1 MLLIRSAFRRCF
13 LHVPMIVLCLTGT
26 AWAQTAVIG
35 GTVLDPTGTPIAGA
49 AVRVGSANTRTDDTG
64 RFTVAGQRASVTV
77 TIDAPGFATATFPD
91 TPPGSQLKVTLV
103 PAAQSAVTVLATPS
117 RVATKAETEL
127 RLLTQAVSIL
137 PAQVM
142 ADQQIDDLDTA
153 VRNIAGAVVAGN
165 NVYGVRGIVANSD
178 GNFRRNGT
186 ETWAIA
192 PLVNQ
197 NVERVEI
204 LKGPASVLYGRLD
217 PGGLF
222 NVVTKQPQSQ
232 SQYRGEV
239 RGGAF
244 GYAEARV
251 DLTGP
256 ITSSRSV
263 LYRVNAA
270 VERRNSFRSQVDSD
284 GVFVSPVLSGNIGSR
299 LRWSV
304 EGEYQT
310 DRVTHDP
317 GLAAATTGFG
327 ALDARPID
335 VFLGEPDADVRL
347 RVLTGQAT
355 AEFQVRPSWTIRAIG
370 QATSYDRTQETV
382 GLAAVQANGRLINR
396 SALYRDQDYQIRS
409 GELMIAGRFSTG
421 PLTHR
426 LSAGFN
432 TQVTNSEEVQSRG
445 TLGAIDLF
453 SPVYVGFPA
462 TPTQSASTTQD
473 VTLHGAYVQHQAS
486 LSPAWHVTIGGRLT
500 EFDQRDLNR
509 LTNAPR
515 RFTARE
521 LSPHAGVVYAPRPW
535 VALYG
540 SYAEAFK
547 PTLNTDRAGR
557 PFDPQFG
564 KQWEVGT
571 KFDLFDKRL
580 STTVAWFTMDRTNQ
594 LSFILDPATGLF
606 DTKQG
611 GVHRSRGA
619 EVEIQGRIGSAWTM
633 LASYAY
639 LDAVVVTDPAY
650 VPGRRLGAAPEHSGS
665 AWITRR
671 LGERMVLG
679 GGVFF
684 QTEFKAFTS
693 GTVFLP
699 GFTTVDA
706 MASYQLSPRIQ
717 VQVNGRNLG
726 NTRYYLT
733 GAGSN
738 IATPGGPRS
747 VQATLRVGLR

>member
-1 MLLIRSAFRRCF
+1 MLLMRSAFRP
-13 LHVPMIVLCLTGT
+13 LLVHVSIILLCLAGT
-26 AWAQTAVIG
+26 ALAQTGAISGIV
-35 GTVLDPTGTPIAGA
+35 VDPAGIPVAGA
-49 AVRVGSANTRTDDTG
+49 TVRVGTAETRTDDRG
-64 RFTVAGQRASVTV
+64 RFAVAGQTTAVTV
-77 TIDAPGFATATFPD
+77 AIDAPGFTPAAFPG
-91 TPPGSQLKVTLV
+91 TLPGAQLAVTLV
-103 PAAQSAVTVLATPS
+103 PAVQSTVTVLATPS

-137 PAQVM
+137 PAQVL

-186 ETWAIA
+186 ESWAIA

-222 NVVTKQPQSQ
+222 NVVTKQPLAQ
-232 SQYRGEV
+232 SQYSGEL

-244 GYAEARV
+244 GYGEARV

-256 ITSSRSV
+256 INASKSV

-270 VERRNSFRSQVDSD
+270 VERRDSFRSEVDSD
-284 GVFVSPVLSGNIGSR
+284 GVFVSPVVSGTVGSR
-299 LRWSV
+299 LRWSL

-310 DRVTHDP
+310 DRATQDP
-317 GLAAATTGFG
+317 GLAAPAPGFDR
-327 ALDARPID
+327 LDARPID
-335 VFLGEPDADVRL
+335 VFLGAPDADVRL

-355 AEFQVRPSWTIRAIG
+355 VEFQLRPSWTLRAIG
-370 QATSYDRTQETV
+370 QTTSYDRTQETV
-382 GLAAVQANGRLINR
+382 GLAAVQADGRHINR
-396 SALYRDQDYQIRS
+396 SALHRDQDYQIRS
-409 GELMIAGRFSTG
+409 GELMIAGRFTTG
-421 PLTHR
+421 TLAHR
-426 LSAGFN
+426 VSAGVN
-432 TQVTNSEEVQSRG
+432 TQITNSEEVQSRG
-445 TLGAIDLF
+445 TIGAIDLF
-453 SPVYVGFPA
+453 SPVHVGFPA
-462 TPTQSASTTQD
+462 TPTTSASTTQD

-486 LSPAWHVTIGGRLT
+486 LGAAWHITIGGRLT
-500 EFDQRDLNR
+500 EFEQRDLNR
-509 LTNAPR
+509 LTSAPR

-521 LSPHAGVVYAPRPW
+521 LSPHAGLVYAPRSW
-535 VALYG
+535 ISLYG

-571 KFDLFDKRL
+571 KFDLLNRRL
-580 STTVAWFTMDRTNQ
+580 STTVAWFTMNRTNQ
-594 LSFILDPATGLF
+594 LSFIPDPATGLN

-619 EVEIQGRIGSAWTM
+619 EVEVQGSIGRAWTM

-650 VPGRRLGAAPEHSGS
+650 LPGRRLGAAPEHSGS
-665 AWITRR
+665 AWLTRR
-671 LGERMVLG
+671 LGDRFVVG

-693 GTVFLP
+693 VDVFLP
-699 GFTTVDA
+699 GFTTIDA
-706 MASYQLSPRIQ
+706 MASYQLSPR
-717 VQVNGRNLG
+717 VQLQINGRNL
-726 NTRYYLT
+726 TDRRYYLT
-733 GAGSN
+733 GAGSHV
-738 IATPGGPRS
+738 ATPAAPRS
-747 VQATLRVGLR
+747 AQAALRYRF